1 MGLYPRLIVLKRY
14 TYMKKIIAILILG
27 SFLSCTDHFAELN
40 TDKKSLAT
48 VPAESLFNKATE
60 RFYHIMNNQNV
71 NTNVFRLYAQYL
83 AQTSYPEESQYNM
96 VTRNIPAGW
105 YARLYRDGLSD
116 IKEAKRLLVL
126 ESTNVATAPIQKNK
140 LAIMSITEVQMYS
153 TLVDLFGNIPY
164 SQALDF
170 ENPSPVYD
178 DAATIYADLASKL
191 DQAISDLDV
200 NAASFASQN
209 DLVNQGNTMMW
220 KKSANS
226 LKLRMAMRIADVDA
240 AKSKS
245 MAESAVA
252 SGVFSEMSDQLS
264 MEYTTSSP
272 YTHPA
277 YEDFVLSGRADFV
290 ASNTLIDMM
299 NTHNDPRRSKYFASN
314 IDGEYVGGTYGSANT
329 YGANTQVGAF
339 FNTAD
344 SPGMIMTCS
353 EVEFLRAEAA
363 ARGYNV
369 GGTAEELY
377 NKAISTSIME
387 VGGTQDE
394 ADAYLA
400 QESVAYT
407 TASGDWK
414 QKIGS
419 QKWVSMFYN
428 GGIEGWTAWR
438 LMDFTGFNAPE
449 DLTVSDIPTRLL
461 YPVSEAT
468 LNGQSLSAAISAIG
482 GNSKTGKIF
491 WDVK

>member
-1 MGLYPRLIVLKRY
+1 
-14 TYMKKIIAILILG
+14 MKKIIAILILG

-48 VPAESLFNKATE
+48 VPAESLFNNATE

-96 VTRNIPAGW
+96 VTRSIPANW
-105 YARLYRDGLSD
+105 FARIYRDGLSD
-116 IKEAKRLLVL
+116 IKEAKRLLALV
-126 ESTNVATAPIQKNK
+126 ETNVNTAPIQKNK
-140 LAIMSITEVQMYS
+140 FAIMSITEVQMYS
-153 TLVDLFGNIPY
+153 TLVDLFGNVPY

-200 NAASFASQN
+200 NADSFSSNN
-209 DLVNQGNTMMW
+209 DLVNQGNTAMW
-220 KKSANS
+220 KKTANS
-226 LKLRMAMRIADVDA
+226 LKLRMAMRLADVDP

-252 SGVFSEMSDQLS
+252 GGVFSDMSEQLS

-277 YEDFVLSGRADFV
+277 YEDIVLSGRADFV
-290 ASNTLIDMM
+290 GSNTLVDMM
-299 NTHNDPRRSKYFASN
+299 NTLNDPRRAIYFDSN
-314 IDGEYVGGTYGSANT
+314 ISEGFTGGTYGTANSYSSAT
-329 YGANTQVGAF
+329 HVGAF

-344 SPGMIMTCS
+344 SPGIIMSCS
-353 EVEFLRAEAA
+353 EVEFLKAEGA
-363 ARGYNV
+363 ARGYNM

-387 VGGTQDE
+387 LGGSQ
-394 ADAYLA
+394 ADADTYLA
-400 QESVAYT
+400 QESVAYS
-407 TASGDWK
+407 TAAGAWN
-414 QKIGS
+414 QKIGI
-419 QKWVSMFYN
+419 QKWISMFHN

-438 LMDFTGFNAPE
+438 LLDFDGFNAPE
-449 DLTVSDIPTRLL
+449 GLTLSDIPTRLL
-461 YPVSEAT
+461 YPVNEAT

-491 WDVK
+491 WDKK